1 MNEVLTE
8 KNKEFYFDYFQINPK
23 KFLGKRILLA
33 TMFTFLYIFF
43 LTFTDN
49 ILLYLGVPIVALIG
63 YKIPYLEIVN
73 QKERSS
79 IVVQYSFPT
88 FLRYFISLLDTQGNV
103 YRTLKATIP
112 YVNNPLKAEI
122 EKLIDKMEE
131 SNVNTRDAFM
141 EFAEFIGTS
150 EARMIMGMIYEFNE
164 EGINKQDI
172 KELENTVE
180 QMQEN
185 KTNELIEYS
194 VNRMDKHANPILVY
208 SLAYIFVFTI
218 MVYVAYLGQLDF

>member
-33 TMFTFLYIFF
+33 SMLIFVYIYI
-43 LTFTDN
+43 LTFTDKT
-49 ILLYLGVPIVALIG
+49 ILYLGVPIVALIG
-63 YKIPYLEIVN
+63 YKIPYFEIVN

-79 IVVQYSFPT
+79 IIVQYSFPT

-112 YVNNPLKAEI
+112 YLNNPIKSEVQI
-122 EKLIDKMEE
+122 LINKMED
-131 SNVNTRDAFM
+131 SNINMRNAFM

-150 EARMIMGMIYEFNE
+150 EARMVMGMIYEFNE

-172 KELENTVE
+172 KELETIVE

-185 KTNELIEYS
+185 KTNELIEYK
-194 VNRMDKHANPILVY
+194 VNRMDKYANPILVY
-208 SLAYIFVFTI
+208 SLAYIFAFTI
-218 MVYVAYLGQLDF
+218 MVYMAYLGSLDF